1 MAQHDFTID
10 NSSGFSVLSDI
21 NLSIKALVTQNS
33 GSTEP
38 PETYPFMR
46 WPDLASGLM
55 KERNSNDTGWLVK
68 GLLTSN
74 GYTYSYRLNAA
85 LAGANV
91 NTAQNLLGVGV
102 NLAAGIYEFE
112 VLFALL
118 KTAGTTAHTLALGF
132 GGTATVSNIAYQ
144 LDYRSLDGGTF
155 PPAALSPGFTSWLQT
170 ATPSVISGSLSN
182 ASASHH
188 GRIRG
193 TVNLSAPGTFAPQY
207 LLSAAP
213 GGAYSTQ
220 AGAFMRVAPMETR
233 AADWS

>member
-1 MAQHDFTID
+1 
-10 NSSGFSVLSDI
+10 
-21 NLSIKALVTQNS
+21 
-33 GSTEP
+33 
-38 PETYPFMR
+38 MR

-55 KERNSNDTGWLVK
+55 KERNSNNTDWLVK

-102 NLAAGIYEFE
+102 TLAAGIYEFE

-118 KTAGTTAHTLALGF
+118 KTAGTTTHTLAIGF

-220 AGAFMRVAPMETR
+220 AGAFMRVAPIETR